1 MRDHTAV
8 ARLVDTLGATVAI
21 SMREPYGN
29 VVMVLD
35 LSAPGEELSRQARKL
50 RDSAV
55 RGAGVDPDEGVV
67 HLDTRPGRGFA
78 GLDKVWRNLGVGSV
92 LLLGAQA
99 CHEWR
104 TDVQLTRVMGAM
116 YAWRSRVR
124 VYPMM
129 HMNAVLRGTITHSE
143 WKRQVSHF
151 FECVDD
157 VTSLTIG
164 KSVCVACGER
174 MFMLDADALPW
185 CADHYATHLK
195 KSYKPATAGGVQGA
209 LEMGT

>member
-1 MRDHTAV
+1 MRDHAAV
-8 ARLVDTLGATVAI
+8 ARLVDTFGATVAV
-21 SMREPYGN
+21 SMREPYGD
-29 VVMVLD
+29 VVMMLD
-35 LSAPGEELSRQARKL
+35 LSAPGVEPSRQAKKL
-50 RDSAV
+50 RDSATRV
-55 RGAGVDPDEGVV
+55 SGIDPDSVV

-78 GLDKVWRNLGVGSV
+78 GLDKVWRNLQVGSV

-104 TDVQLTRVMGAM
+104 TDVQLTRVMGRM

-129 HMNAVLRGTITHSE
+129 HMNAVIRGTITLAE
-143 WKRQVSHF
+143 WRMQMGRF

-164 KSVCVACGER
+164 KDWCVACGER

-185 CADHYATHLK
+185 CAECYAPHLK
-195 KSYKPATAGGVQGA
+195 KSYKRATAGGVQGA